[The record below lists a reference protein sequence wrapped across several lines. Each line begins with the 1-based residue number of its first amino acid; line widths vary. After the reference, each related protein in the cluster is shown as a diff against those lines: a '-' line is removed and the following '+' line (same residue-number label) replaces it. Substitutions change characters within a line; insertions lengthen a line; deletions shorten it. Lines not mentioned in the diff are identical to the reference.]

1 MLCELL
7 TLLLGVAVV
16 SDQQLVK
23 AGDYAND
30 PEECSQQF
38 NECGVSCSVG
48 TRDDGPRAGDKWM
61 AIHHNTLFTSVNPQ
75 APYHHLHSNVR
86 AHKCYLDPTAACGC
100 VCK

>member
-30 PEECSQQF
+30 PEECS
-38 NECGVSCSVG
+38 
-48 TRDDGPRAGDKWM
+48 
-61 AIHHNTLFTSVNPQ
+61 
-75 APYHHLHSNVR
+75 
-86 AHKCYLDPTAACGC
+86 
-100 VCK
+100 